1 MSFSTEQNKDK
12 SSKSRLANILGRGGG
27 DSCSQGS
34 KELQNSGQDQEVEC
48 LTATGGKNVR
58 KTTILVIVV
67 FAVGLLSLLFMI
79 KKTSP
84 QSAGAAVMNED
95 TQIEIAI
102 AKLTGVKSE
111 MSEGME
117 RIVKKFY
124 EFSDVQQ
131 IGVGE
136 LIKNP
141 FNIDKQWGAI
151 EADIET
157 QETDIGF
164 GVMEL
169 QSLRQRANKL
179 RLLSILATKDSSY
192 CCIIGDKIL
201 YEGDMIDG
209 FRVKQISDNFVKLEW
224 GQGYDDGGVEMS
236 ELGGFVLKLSK

>member
-1 MSFSTEQNKDK
+1 MSFSTEQNEDK
-12 SSKSRLANILGRGGG
+12 SANSRLKNILSHGGG
-27 DSCSQGS
+27 DDSSDDVEQG
-34 KELQNSGQDQEVEC
+34 QEVEC
-48 LTATGGKNVR
+48 LRATGGKNVR
-58 KTTILVIVV
+58 KTTILVIIV
-67 FAVGLLSLLFMI
+67 FAAGLLSLLFMI
-79 KKTSP
+79 KKSSP
-84 QSAGAAVMNED
+84 QSAGAAVMSED

-111 MSEGME
+111 MFEGME

-136 LIKNP
+136 LVKNP
-141 FNIDKQWGAI
+141 FNIDKQWGVI

-157 QETDIGF
+157 QKSDTGF
-164 GVMEL
+164 GAMEL
-169 QSLRQRANKL
+169 RSLRQRANKL

-209 FRVKQISDNFVKLEW
+209 FRVKQISDGFVKLEW
-224 GQGYDDGGVEMS
+224 SQGYDAGGFEMS
-236 ELGGFVLKLSK
+236 ESEEFVLKLSK

>member
-1 MSFSTEQNKDK
+1 MSFSTEQNKEK
-12 SSKSRLANILGRGGG
+12 SSKSFLTSILSHGGG
-27 DSCSQGS
+27 DSCSQDS
-34 KELQNSGQDQEVEC
+34 KESQDSEQVQEVEC

-58 KTTILVIVV
+58 KTTILVIIV
-67 FAVGLLSLLFMI
+67 FAVGLLGLLFMI

-84 QSAGAAVMNED
+84 QSAGAAAMSED

-111 MSEGME
+111 MFEGME
-117 RIVKKFY
+117 LIVKKFY

-136 LIKNP
+136 LVKNP

-151 EADIET
+151 EADLET
-157 QETDIGF
+157 QETDTGF

-179 RLLSILATKDSSY
+179 RLLSILATEDSSY
-192 CCIIGDKIL
+192 CCMIGDKIL

-209 FRVKQISDNFVKLEW
+209 FRVKQISDGYVKLEW
-224 GQGYDDGGVEMS
+224 GHGYDDVGFEMS
-236 ELGGFVLKLSK
+236 ESEEYLLKLSK

>member
-1 MSFSTEQNKDK
+1 MSFSAGQNKDK
-12 SSKSRLANILGRGGG
+12 LSKSHLTNILGHGGG
-27 DSCSQGS
+27 DGCSQDS
-34 KELQNSGQDQEVEC
+34 KDLQNKEQGQEVEC

-58 KTTILVIVV
+58 KTTILVIIV
-67 FAVGLLSLLFMI
+67 FAAGLLSLLFMI
-79 KKTSP
+79 KKSSP
-84 QSAGAAVMNED
+84 QSAEAAVMTED
-95 TQIEIAI
+95 ARIEIAI
-102 AKLTGVKSE
+102 AKLTGVRSE
-111 MSEGME
+111 MFEGME

-136 LIKNP
+136 LVKNP

-151 EADIET
+151 EADLET

-169 QSLRQRANKL
+169 QSLRKRANKL

-192 CCIIGDKIL
+192 CCMIGDKIL

-209 FRVKQISDNFVKLEW
+209 FRVKQISNGFVKLEW
-224 GQGYDDGGVEMS
+224 VQDHADGEFEMS
-236 ELGGFVLKLSK
+236 ESEEFVLKLSK